1 MSRLLVFIAVATL
14 LFEPVAAWA
23 HAKLVKSEPAQ
34 RAVLSQPPSQLRL
47 WFNEAIEPAFCVA
60 TVIDASGNTVTSTQA
75 AVSNTDPKLLVLPL
89 PRLAKGVYTVQF
101 QVVSVDGHTVKSG
114 FKFEIREA
122 ARLK

>member
-14 LFEPVAAWA
+14 MFEPVAAWA

-60 TVIDASGNTVTSTQA
+60 TVFDASGNTVTSTQA